1 MVVFVTNSITFFKV
15 SFSVLCTVCPFQGH
29 SHVISNQMS
38 YMTLREK
45 SALQG
50 QRVLGEPPVY
60 RFMPKGDYARKGLC
74 QKGTMI
80 CQKGIMPNRGC
91 QIGRCQIGDA
101 KRGLCQILVCQITAQ
116 PQSGTDTRKNKK
128 NEAKNIL
135 SNPQIED
142 SNAEPRGV
150 RSIVLLSV

>member
-1 MVVFVTNSITFFKV
+1 MKRINSKV
-15 SFSVLCTVCPFQGH
+15 SNLLPQFCKVLFVLFKAIHILYPIRCH
-29 SHVISNQMS
+29 IW
-38 YMTLREK
+38 MTLREK

-116 PQSGTDTRKNKK
+116 PLKTQL
-128 NEAKNIL
+128 NIQKLVFFSFYVL
-135 SNPQIED
+135 SFLP
-142 SNAEPRGV
+142 SF
-150 RSIVLLSV
+150 L

>member
-1 MVVFVTNSITFFKV
+1 
-15 SFSVLCTVCPFQGH
+15 
-29 SHVISNQMS
+29 
-38 YMTLREK
+38 MTLREK

-101 KRGLCQILVCQITAQ
+101 KRGLCQILVCQITGQ
-116 PQSGTDTRKNKK
+116 PNFGRNVNLKYARNSILGPLIKN
-128 NEAKNIL
+128 L
-135 SNPQIED
+135 
-142 SNAEPRGV
+142 V
-150 RSIVLLSV
+150 Y

>member
-1 MVVFVTNSITFFKV
+1 MKRINSKV
-15 SFSVLCTVCPFQGH
+15 SNLLPQFCKVLFVLFKAIHILYPIRCH
-29 SHVISNQMS
+29 IW
-38 YMTLREK
+38 MTLREK

-116 PQSGTDTRKNKK
+116 PSRLPTYPTQTNVDIWLTTHPPLLVYVII
-128 NEAKNIL
+128 EC
-135 SNPQIED
+135 PQI
-142 SNAEPRGV
+142 
-150 RSIVLLSV
+150 

>member
-1 MVVFVTNSITFFKV
+1 MNYPDNPDFPHWTNVSTKNQCFLENKLIIFNKMKRINSKV
-15 SFSVLCTVCPFQGH
+15 SNLLPFARYCLSFPRPFTYYIQ
-29 SHVISNQMS
+29 SDVIW
-38 YMTLREK
+38 MTLREK

-116 PQSGTDTRKNKK
+116 PHFTSKSY
-128 NEAKNIL
+128 L
-135 SNPQIED
+135 
-142 SNAEPRGV
+142 
-150 RSIVLLSV
+150 